1 MFEDI
6 DKKLSRMVS
15 IPTVSGKGNEENY
28 HIEEYR
34 NYLKEAFP
42 HLLEGADEI
51 IEVGAAR
58 RGCVHR
64 VRDKDG
70 KRWNCVSVTAQKEA
84 MVRKARAFAGF
95 VKLYQ
100 ERT

>member
-1 MFEDI
+1 MQNGRPSCPDLL
-6 DKKLSRMVS
+6 LSS
-15 IPTVSGKGNEENY
+15 DGELDG
-28 HIEEYR
+28 
-34 NYLKEAFP
+34 LCFP
-42 HLLEGADEI
+42 CPANGCDH